1 MKRFAR
7 PVLVCAFA
15 GLLAV
20 PAFADDMVTT
30 INVSMWDSGPESMAD
45 MDAVHMMG
53 VVESDE
59 DMSEPTMGFTLDVAE
74 VPAGEVTFIATN
86 DSTAFEHE
94 MVVAPVADTSV
105 PLPYIEAED
114 RVDEDAAGA
123 IGEVAET
130 EPGESGSVT
139 LHLDPGTYILFC
151 NVADHYAMGMWTLL
165 TVTG

>member
-1 MKRFAR
+1 MTRFSR
-7 PVLVCAFA
+7 SVLACAFA
-15 GLLAV
+15 GLMAA
-20 PAFADDMVTT
+20 PAFAGEMAST
-30 INVSMWDSGPESMAD
+30 INVSMWDKGPESMGD

-53 VVESDE
+53 VMESDE
-59 DMSEPTMGFTLDVAE
+59 DMSDPTMGFTLDVAE
-74 VPAGEVTFIATN
+74 VPAGEVTFVATN
-86 DSTAFEHE
+86 TSTAFEHE

-123 IGEVAET
+123 IGEIAET
-130 EPGESGSVT
+130 EPGESGTVT

-151 NVADHYAMGMWTLL
+151 NVPDHYAMGMWTLL

>member
-1 MKRFAR
+1 MKRFAG
-7 PVLVCAFA
+7 PLLVCAFA
-15 GLLAV
+15 GMMAV
-20 PAFADDMVTT
+20 PAFADDTATT
-30 INVSMWDSGPESMAD
+30 INVSMWDNGSESMGD

-53 VVESDE
+53 VVETDE
-59 DMSEPTMGFTLDVAE
+59 DMSEPTMGLKLDMTE
-74 VPAGEVTFIATN
+74 VPTGEVTFNATN
-86 DSTAFEHE
+86 TSEAFQHE

-123 IGEVAET
+123 IGEGAET
-130 EPGESGSVT
+130 DPGESGSVT

-151 NVADHYAMGMWTLL
+151 NVPDHYAMGMWTLL